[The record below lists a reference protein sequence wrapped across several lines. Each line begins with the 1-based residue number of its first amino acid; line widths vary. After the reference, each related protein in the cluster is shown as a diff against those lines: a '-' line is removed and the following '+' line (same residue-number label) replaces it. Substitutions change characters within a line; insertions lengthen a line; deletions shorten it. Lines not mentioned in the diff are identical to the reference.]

1 MLNTYSVMVKSKE
14 TDAVPSATVT
24 LDDDKGLMAIQEGT
38 DRESQL
44 VEDETKDTTLP
55 SGNNENDS
63 AKEDKIKSSDGSI
76 EQKDSQ
82 LSNGD
87 NAKTEQDTVN
97 NDNSIKMD
105 QTTDKELDK
114 SVEDQDK
121 SIGIIDISANNDN
134 TDFAGFTS
142 EEEKST
148 DPDTK
153 SVENTKHQTNGI
165 DELNELNHEVAEISA
180 CSNTENV
187 TKQKH
192 LNVNDNVNEETL
204 LANSEQNNVTDIENG
219 VTTS

>member
-1 MLNTYSVMVKSKE
+1 MVKSKE

-38 DRESQL
+38 ERESQL

-97 NDNSIKMD
+97 KDNSIKMD

-121 SIGIIDISANNDN
+121 SIGIIDIAANNDN
-134 TDFAGFTS
+134 TDFAGTTS

-148 DPDTK
+148 EPDTK
-153 SVENTKHQTNGI
+153 TIENAKHQTNGI
-165 DELNELNHEVAEISA
+165 DELNTLNHEVAETSEYP
-180 CSNTENV
+180 NMENL

-204 LANSEQNNVTDIENG
+204 LANSEQNNITDIENG